1 MEMLNED
8 GKDET
13 LEEVHKKLTD
23 IAGGQGMRSPNNDQ
37 RMMNKAQDLTKI
49 YEQVCDATVG
59 RRVHKPPSD
68 DKNEHEGRSL

>member
-1 MEMLNED
+1 MLTLNKD

-13 LEEVHKKLTD
+13 LEGVHKKLTD

-37 RMMNKAQDLTKI
+37 RMMNKAQDLTKM

-59 RRVHKPPSD
+59 CHVHNPPSD
-68 DKNEHEGRSL
+68 DKNEHEDRLL